1 MSAVLSPQTVVELFY
16 QTAARR
22 IIISHIYSQQQ
33 SNSLL
38 HWSHMI
44 SNVVNLLAQLLY
56 PSTTHWTAVMSRD
69 RISCI
74 LLASCLDLLLLL
86 LLLLNLNWCLPVGPV
101 TLVSSSQSVWW
112 LTVSTHSCRWV
123 NTSFILF
130 STRLMVQLLLQSQAV
145 EDWPPLLL
153 MSEYSDC

>member
-56 PSTTHWTAVMSRD
+56 PSTTH
-69 RISCI
+69 
-74 LLASCLDLLLLL
+74 
-86 LLLLNLNWCLPVGPV
+86 
-101 TLVSSSQSVWW
+101 
-112 LTVSTHSCRWV
+112 
-123 NTSFILF
+123 
-130 STRLMVQLLLQSQAV
+130 
-145 EDWPPLLL
+145 
-153 MSEYSDC
+153 